1 MTTTMMMMT
10 MEKIQKMEMMMM
22 MMITRIELTETSNPM
37 ILRNSSNLYISS
49 IVALILAFEYY

>member
-1 MTTTMMMMT
+1 MTTTMMMMM
-10 MEKIQKMEMMMM
+10 MEKIQKMEMMM

>member
-1 MTTTMMMMT
+1 MTTTMMMMM
-10 MEKIQKMEMMMM
+10 MEKIQKMEMM